1 MGLGKGGPVTETT
14 DLLRSLAAAKGVDTD
29 WWDWRGE
36 HRQVP
41 EAALRAVLTAM
52 GEDVAD
58 EAAVHTA
65 LERVR
70 TAPWRRTLPPTVVQR
85 EGDPLRLLVHVPHGS
100 AVGVHVELE
109 GGRRR
114 DLQQLEHVVE
124 PHDVDGTVVGE
135 AAFEVPGDLPLG
147 WHEVVAEVEAGPLT
161 EGSERAVLITVPQ
174 RLELPAVVQEQPR
187 AGLLTQLYQVRGSGS
202 QGIGDLGD
210 LGTLGEWAAREHDAH
225 FVLVNP
231 LHAAEPV
238 APMEPSPY
246 LPTSRRFLN
255 PVYVDLR
262 DLPGADRL
270 PEPARAQIDA
280 LADRAR
286 ELNRLDTI
294 DRDAVWALK
303 QQALRTAFRHLGA
316 GQADEVAA
324 LHAGEGQALVDYA
337 TWCSLA
343 AEHGSLWE
351 STWPPQLHDPTS
363 PEVLA
368 HREAHREEVSF
379 HVWLQW
385 VARTQ
390 LARAQ
395 SRLRAAGMGIGVVT
409 DLAVGIHPEGADAW
423 ALGDAL
429 ARGVDVGAPP
439 DQFNQLGQ
447 NWSQPPWRP
456 DRLAELG
463 YAPFREM
470 LRAVLS
476 GAGGLRVD
484 HVIGL
489 FRLWWVPEGHA
500 PGEGAYVRY
509 DHEAL
514 VGILALEAHRAGAVV
529 IGEDLGVVEPW
540 VREHLLERGVL
551 GTSVAWFE
559 WGDDGRPLPPEAY
572 RELCLATVT
581 THDLPPSA
589 GYLDFEHVAIRE
601 RLDLLTRPV
610 EEERAAEGASVRAV
624 RETLHERGLLARVDA
639 EPADVVAALH
649 AWLGLT
655 PSRLRGIALT
665 DLVGDVRAINQP
677 GTDEEYPNWRLPLAG
692 PDRRPVSLDDIVAGV
707 TGARRD

>member
-1 MGLGKGGPVTETT
+1 MTEST
-14 DLLRSLAAAKGVDTD
+14 DHLHALAAAKGVETQ

-36 HRQVP
+36 HREVP
-41 EAALRAVLTAM
+41 PESLRAVLAAM
-52 GEDVAD
+52 GEEVGDDASVLAS
-58 EAAVHTA
+58 
-65 LERVR
+65 LERAR
-70 TAPWRRTLPPTVVQR
+70 TASWRRTLPPTVVQR

-100 AVGVHVELE
+100 GVAVHITLE
-109 GGRRR
+109 GGSRR
-114 DLQQLEHVVE
+114 DLLQLEHVVE
-124 PHDVDGTVVGE
+124 PHDGDDGLVGE

-147 WHEVVAEVEAGPLT
+147 WHEIVAEPEAGPLT
-161 EGSERAVLITVPQ
+161 PGTDRAVLVTVPQ
-174 RLELPAVVQEQPR
+174 RLELPAVVQEAPR
-187 AGLLTQLYQVRGSGS
+187 TGLLTQLYQVRGSGS

-210 LGTLGEWAAREHDAH
+210 LATLGEWAAREHDAH

-238 APMEPSPY
+238 PPMEPSPY

-255 PVYVDLR
+255 PVYIDLR
-262 DLPGADRL
+262 QLPGAEAL
-270 PEPARAQIDA
+270 PPQARAEIEA
-280 LADRAR
+280 LAERAR
-286 ELNRLDTI
+286 ALDAHDTI

-303 QQALRTAFRHLGA
+303 EPALRTAFRHLGA
-316 GQADEVAA
+316 GQAREVGA
-324 LHAGEGQALVDYA
+324 LHATEGQALVDFA

-343 AEHGSLWE
+343 ATHGALWE
-351 STWPPQLHDPTS
+351 SEWPTDLHDPAG
-363 PEVLA
+363 PAVRA
-368 HREAHREEVSF
+368 HREAHREEISF

-385 VARTQ
+385 VVRTQ
-390 LARAQ
+390 LTQAQ
-395 SRLRAAGMGIGVVT
+395 QRLREAGMGVGVVT

-423 ALGDAL
+423 SLGDAL

-463 YAPFREM
+463 YAPFRDM
-470 LRAVLS
+470 LRAVLA
-476 GAGGLRVD
+476 GAGGVRVD

-489 FRLWWVPEGHA
+489 FRLWWVPEDCS

-514 VGILALEAHRAGAVV
+514 VGILALEAHRAGALVV
-529 IGEDLGVVEPW
+529 GEDLGVVEPW
-540 VREHLLERGVL
+540 VREHLAQRGVL
-551 GTSVAWFE
+551 GTSVVWFE

-589 GYLDFEHVAIRE
+589 GYLGLEHVAIRE
-601 RLDLLTRPV
+601 RLGLLTRPV
-610 EEERAAEGASVRAV
+610 DEERAAEEASVRAV
-624 RETLHERGLLARVDA
+624 RSALHERGLLADVDA
-639 EPADVVAALH
+639 DPAEVVAALH
-649 AWLGLT
+649 HWLGLT

-692 PDRRPVSLDDIVAGV
+692 PDRRQVSLDDVVAGV
-707 TGARRD
+707 VRTRSWETPRS